1 MPTGESR
8 KEVAEVSVS
17 NESTKKAVFAGV
29 VVLYNPD
36 ETVVT
41 NVMSYLEFLQTLY
54 VIDNS
59 EIPHSNIVD
68 ELCKFDRK
76 VKYIAYGENKGIA
89 CALNLGA
96 TLAIKLG
103 ADWLVTMDQDS
114 RFERDSIS
122 KMVEYCMNLQD
133 DKVIIVAPEP
143 IDTEL
148 VYRKRKE
155 NPFTHIVLTS
165 GSMLNLK
172 LYQKN
177 GPFRE
182 DFFID
187 YVDTEYCLRAKRNG
201 LTVITLKGVLME
213 HKLGRP
219 KKVFFFTPT
228 NHPPMR
234 RYYITRNRIA
244 VWREYYAVDPD
255 YIRFDMACFVRE
267 TAKILLGEDRKL
279 EKMQMI
285 MKGIA
290 DSLRGKFG
298 KLPKT

>member
-59 EIPHSNIVD
+59 EIPNSNIVD

-89 CALNLGA
+89 YALNLGA
-96 TLAIKLG
+96 TLVIESG
-103 ADWLVTMDQDS
+103 ADWLLTMDQDS
-114 RFERDSIS
+114 RFEKDSIS

-177 GPFRE
+177 GPSGKIFYRLCGHR
-182 DFFID
+182 ILPQSK
-187 YVDTEYCLRAKRNG
+187 TKWSYCDN
-201 LTVITLKGVLME
+201 
-213 HKLGRP
+213 P
-219 KKVFFFTPT
+219 KSCYDGT
-228 NHPPMR
+228 
-234 RYYITRNRIA
+234 
-244 VWREYYAVDPD
+244 
-255 YIRFDMACFVRE
+255 
-267 TAKILLGEDRKL
+267 
-279 EKMQMI
+279 
-285 MKGIA
+285 
-290 DSLRGKFG
+290 
-298 KLPKT
+298 

>member
-1 MPTGESR
+1 MSEGKMFT
-8 KEVAEVSVS
+8 
-17 NESTKKAVFAGV
+17 AGV

-36 ETVVT
+36 PTVIQ
-41 NVMSYLEFLQTLY
+41 NIQSYLTFLHILY

-59 EIPHSNIVD
+59 ETPNTNIV
-68 ELCKFDRK
+68 ERLRGLGEKI
-76 VKYIAYGENKGIA
+76 KYIAFGENRGIA
-89 CALNLGA
+89 YALNLGA
-96 TLAIKLG
+96 TLAIESG
-103 ADWLVTMDQDS
+103 ADWLLTMDQDS
-114 RFERDSIS
+114 RFEKESIS
-122 KMVEYCMNLQD
+122 KLVEYCMNLRD

-155 NPFTHIVLTS
+155 NPFTYVVITS

-187 YVDTEYCLRAKRNG
+187 FVDIEYCLRAKRNG
-201 LTVITLKGVLME
+201 LNVITLKGVMME
-213 HKLGRP
+213 HKLGKPR
-219 KKVFFFTPT
+219 KVLFFTTT
-228 NHPPMR
+228 NHPPIR
-234 RYYITRNRIA
+234 RYYITRNRLA
-244 VWREYYAVDPD
+244 VWREYYSVDPD
-255 YIRFDMACFVRE
+255 FIRSNMVSFVKE

-279 EKMQMI
+279 EKMRMI
-285 MKGIA
+285 IKGIT

-298 KLPKT
+298 KLPNI

>member
-1 MPTGESR
+1 MFT
-8 KEVAEVSVS
+8 
-17 NESTKKAVFAGV
+17 AGV

-36 ETVVT
+36 PTVIQ
-41 NVMSYLEFLQTLY
+41 NIQSYLTFLHILY

-59 EIPHSNIVD
+59 ETPNTNIV
-68 ELCKFDRK
+68 ERLRGLGEKI
-76 VKYIAYGENKGIA
+76 KYIAFGENRGIA
-89 CALNLGA
+89 YALNLGA
-96 TLAIKLG
+96 TLAIESG
-103 ADWLVTMDQDS
+103 ADWLLTMDQDS
-114 RFERDSIS
+114 RFEKESIS
-122 KMVEYCMNLQD
+122 KLVEYCMNLRD

-155 NPFTHIVLTS
+155 NPFTYVVITS

-187 YVDTEYCLRAKRNG
+187 FVDIEYCLRAKRNG
-201 LTVITLKGVLME
+201 LNVITLKGVMME
-213 HKLGRP
+213 HKLGKPR
-219 KKVFFFTPT
+219 KVLFFTTT
-228 NHPPMR
+228 NHPPIR
-234 RYYITRNRIA
+234 RYYITRNRLA
-244 VWREYYAVDPD
+244 VWREYYSVDPD
-255 YIRFDMACFVRE
+255 FIRSNMVSFVKE

-279 EKMQMI
+279 EKMRMI
-285 MKGIA
+285 IKGIT

-298 KLPKT
+298 KLPNI